1 MPVMVAMV
9 ASSIC
14 VMAQQALGG
23 LALHL
28 DAAFFDALF
37 VRFGEQGLFFEGA

>member
-1 MPVMVAMV
+1 MPVMV

-28 DAAFFDALF
+28 GAAFFEALF
-37 VRFGEQGLFFEGA
+37 ARFGEQGLFFEGV